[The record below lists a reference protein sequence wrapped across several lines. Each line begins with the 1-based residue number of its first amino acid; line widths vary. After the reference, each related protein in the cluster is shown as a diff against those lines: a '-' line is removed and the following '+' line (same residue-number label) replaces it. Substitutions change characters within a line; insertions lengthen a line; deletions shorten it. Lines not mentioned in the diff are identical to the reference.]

1 MSEASERGTAGPGP
15 EEPAG
20 VVPPGPLRDPA
31 DPFRDT
37 AAAAPEPAVAEGQVP
52 EAAVP
57 EAAVAGPALAPR
69 ERIGRLRAF
78 RHRERRS
85 AALGATR
92 AESRRRALSRERERD
107 RSRPH
112 PPEGLAAS
120 LVTSGGLLLAMVED
134 VRMRG
139 STEPADLRLLA
150 DTFARHNAAKE
161 ATVRKVLDRH
171 GVAREVVERDRQEGT
186 LLQGILDRALMG
198 RHPVDTHTLTVDGAL
213 AQMYQYLFHERR
225 DLVPALERAVPREE
239 SETLAAAFEAI
250 DRV

>member
-1 MSEASERGTAGPGP
+1 MSDASERGTAGPEP
-15 EEPAG
+15 EEP
-20 VVPPGPLRDPA
+20 VVPEGAVTGP
-31 DPFRDT
+31 
-37 AAAAPEPAVAEGQVP
+37 VGV
-52 EAAVP
+52 
-57 EAAVAGPALAPR
+57 PR
-69 ERIGRLRAF
+69 ERISRLRAF
-78 RHRERRS
+78 RHRGRR
-85 AALGATR
+85 AGVLGVTR
-92 AESRRRALSRERERD
+92 AESRRRALIRERERD
-107 RSRPH
+107 LGRPH

-139 STEPADLRLLA
+139 STQPADLRLLA

-171 GVAREVVERDRQEGT
+171 GAAREAVHRDRQEGT